1 MMKCIKTS
9 NGFTLIELLIAV
21 AIFGIVVAG
30 IVTSKIRQ
38 QDQTITQQQAVEMQQ
53 TARAVLFLMSRQ
65 LRSAGYNPTYDNIDT
80 GITVANETSLT
91 FNRVENDDGLDNDGD
106 GATDEDDEL
115 VTINYTL
122 QDEDADGDLDI
133 SANGVIMAENIQSLL
148 FTYFDADGVDLIPP
162 GAASVADPT
171 LIRSVQITI
180 MDRTDIN
187 QLSRAANNNNT
198 RSLSTSVYVR
208 NMGF

>member
-1 MMKCIKTS
+1 MMRCIKTS

-30 IVTSKIRQ
+30 IVNSKIRQ
-38 QDQTITQQQAVEMQQ
+38 QGQTITQQQAIEMQQ

-65 LRSAGYNPTYDNIDT
+65 LRQAGYNPSYKKYDT
-80 GITVANETSLT
+80 GITVATATSLT
-91 FNRVENDDGLDNDGD
+91 FNWIANDDGLNNDGV
-106 GATDEDDEL
+106 GVADEDDEL
-115 VTINYTL
+115 ATINYTL

-133 SANGVIMAENIQSLL
+133 SANGVIMAENIQNLT
-148 FTYFDADGVDLIPP
+148 FTYFNATGVLLPAP
-162 GAASVADPT
+162 VADPT

-180 MDRTDIN
+180 TDGTDIN